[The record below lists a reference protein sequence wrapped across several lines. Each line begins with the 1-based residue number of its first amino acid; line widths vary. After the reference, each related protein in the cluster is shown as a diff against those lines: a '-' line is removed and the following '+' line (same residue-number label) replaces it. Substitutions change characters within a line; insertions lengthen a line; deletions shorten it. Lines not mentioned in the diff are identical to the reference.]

1 VHSSNKSYVRTRRLL
16 LYKEQKSYGRDRCMH
31 GPFGTMHGMDHSNSS
46 SRPWVF
52 TILQSE
58 FKTAFLKVSTS
69 VRKTQ
74 PLDLALMVTGISQ
87 PANLP
92 WCFSLSQKLRDS
104 ARRNQSSHIVR
115 VPSSPAANAAS
126 LALVLP

>member
-1 VHSSNKSYVRTRRLL
+1 MSLIFCFHLGAFTTLTIELQSLAICRWIFFLRNLATRNYFNLVKIC
-16 LYKEQKSYGRDRCMH
+16 LYCK
-31 GPFGTMHGMDHSNSS
+31 
-46 SRPWVF
+46 F
-52 TILQSE
+52 TILQSG